1 MAARVTRPAV
11 WREYMLVC
19 KWELGISFYD
29 VISYFTLLSMT
40 FLAWHQHNNSRV
52 DRFMAVSQKKKT
64 VRQPVRHITGSDKF
78 FSQKEEEE
86 NVCVSFNHRIP
97 AWSWFMSHSVDV
109 MRIRRKKNDRYWQMF
124 FFFAYRSS
132 EEEEK
137 TVNDK
142 RNKIFGNVSLTCDDG
157 DDVTWIPDGASAAP
171 RDWTLTSSDLRSKHQ
186 RSPQRSRTEQLLPQQ
201 RRPGQFKFSFLL
213 KTRKPASHW
222 FTDCFFP
229 TTTHALLECFFRRTD
244 TRKRFSCKE

>member
-78 FSQKEEEE
+78 FSQKEEE
-86 NVCVSFNHRIP
+86 NVCVSFNHRIL

-109 MRIRRKKNDRYWQMF
+109 MRIRRKKMTVIDKCFFLPTDRLKKKKKQLTTKGTRFLEMSPSPVTMATMSREYQTEHQQHRVTEHSPHQI
-124 FFFAYRSS
+124 FAPNT
-132 EEEEK
+132 K
-137 TVNDK
+137 
-142 RNKIFGNVSLTCDDG
+142 G
-157 DDVTWIPDGASAAP
+157 
-171 RDWTLTSSDLRSKHQ
+171 
-186 RSPQRSRTEQLLPQQ
+186 LLNA
-201 RRPGQFKFSFLL
+201 PGQNNCFLNSAVQVSSSFL
-213 KTRKPASHW
+213 
-222 FTDCFFP
+222 FF
-229 TTTHALLECFFRRTD
+229 
-244 TRKRFSCKE
+244 

>member
-1 MAARVTRPAV
+1 MTWYRILLYCPWPFWHGINTITRASIALWPSLKKKKQFAN
-11 WREYMLVC
+11 RSDTSP
-19 KWELGISFYD
+19 GPIS
-29 VISYFTLLSMT
+29 S
-40 FLAWHQHNNSRV
+40 FLKKK
-52 DRFMAVSQKKKT
+52 KKKT
-64 VRQPVRHITGSDKF
+64 CVCRSTIEFPLGHDSWATRLTSCA
-78 FSQKEEEE
+78 SEE
-86 NVCVSFNHRIP
+86 
-97 AWSWFMSHSVDV
+97 
-109 MRIRRKKNDRYWQMF
+109 KNDRYWQMF

-171 RDWTLTSSDLRSKHQ
+171 RDWTFTSSDLRSKHQ

-244 TRKRFSCKE
+244 TKKRFSCKE